1 VDKLNPDTDAG
12 KQYKGGETL
21 DLSLSYRVATWREF
35 FARLKKRSMRLR
47 KA

>member
-21 DLSLSYRVATWREF
+21 YQLVVSGGDTA
-35 FARLKKRSMRLR
+35 
-47 KA
+47 